1 MSFSKRFV
9 MAHATKHREIQVQK
23 PAQSLAH
30 FQTKLSQGQEEDGG
44 LLKPILIGVA
54 SLLAVGLLVGGWSA
68 WQSTV
73 AEKHEAALS
82 ALQMEVEGD
91 GLTPLPAKEVE
102 QRMRERLPRLEG
114 LVNSAP
120 SARKAATAGLLA
132 TWRLALDGQGSA
144 PAKAEDA
151 WGQIRLAQ
159 RALALGQLQD
169 ARAQLDPLRSK
180 ATPGEAWTEAFWSS
194 QLDAD
199 RLAGDRAQA
208 LKDLADYKA
217 RFKGRGDASA
227 LESLVQSI

>member
-1 MSFSKRFV
+1 
-9 MAHATKHREIQVQK
+9 MARPTKNRQIQVQK

-30 FQTKLSQGQEEDGG
+30 FQTKYNQGQEEDAG
-44 LLKPILIGVA
+44 LVKPILIGIACVV
-54 SLLAVGLLVGGWSA
+54 AVGMVIGGWSA
-68 WQSTV
+68 WQSSV
-73 AEKHEAALS
+73 AEKHEAALA

-91 GLTPLPAKEVE
+91 GILPVLPDEAEK
-102 QRMRERLPRLEG
+102 RMRERVGRLEA

-120 SARKAATAGLLA
+120 SSRKAATAGLLA
-132 TWRLALDGQGSA
+132 TWRLTLDGKGQA

-151 WGQIRLAQ
+151 WGQLRLAQ

-169 ARAQLDPLRSK
+169 ARTQLDPLRAK
-180 ATPGEAWTEAFWSS
+180 ATPSEAWAEAFWLS

-217 RFKGRGDASA
+217 RFKGRGDATG
-227 LESLVQSI
+227 LENMLKSI